1 MAMFTSNP
9 PVAKFARI
17 GDIVEGTI
25 VDVYRSQRYEYV
37 RGGQGLPLY
46 WSNKKPTPGARIN
59 PETGQANDPVLQ
71 HVITVDTGTPDDNG
85 DTERRIFVKN
95 KRMETA
101 LTAAVT
107 LAGGRRVGGLL
118 IGGYLRCT
126 WTGEEQGDGP
136 SPAKVH
142 SFEYAA
148 PPAGTGREPSGE
160 VRLAEREPEPT
171 VPSLGGGS
179 VPAMGIARE
188 QPGDSVPAYRGFIG
202 HGAADAV
209 TFNDRLAVG
218 DPVSAKAAAASAR
231 DGIKNT
237 DVTAGVG
244 GRARPADDDEPPF

>member
-9 PVAKFARI
+9 PSAKFARI
-17 GDIVEGTI
+17 GDSVEGTI

-46 WSNKKPTPGARIN
+46 WQNRKPTAGARVN

-71 HVITVDTGTPDDNG
+71 YVIVVDTGAPDDNG

-160 VRLAEREPEPT
+160 VRLAEREDAPGAALVVDQLPAAGA
-171 VPSLGGGS
+171 VPSVQSRPPFGYRSEALADTFAGAD
-179 VPAMGIARE
+179 PARWAVAPSREALATARSGVRE
-188 QPGDSVPAYRGFIG
+188 
-202 HGAADAV
+202 
-209 TFNDRLAVG
+209 
-218 DPVSAKAAAASAR
+218 
-231 DGIKNT
+231 T
-237 DVTAGVG
+237 DVSAGVG
-244 GRARPADDDEPPF
+244 GRPRPADDAEPPF